1 MQDINTEK
9 GFNRVYYIQYIRT
22 HLHFVLGDIYKRED
36 IISNNKA
43 KQRKTSALT

>member
-1 MQDINTEK
+1 MQKYLGKKIEKINK
-9 GFNRVYYIQYIRT
+9 
-22 HLHFVLGDIYKRED
+22 LDIYKRED